1 MARSDSSDSEYERR
15 RKIKKRE
22 RRRSSSSESSSRRR
36 SRKSS
41 RDRRRSRSRSRSRSR
56 DRRRN
61 RSRSRSRDRS
71 RRERRERSI
80 SYDRR
85 SRKNEESSS
94 SIKHEKGLVK
104 SNTRDS
110 SSSSSLREKINALT
124 MKPGGSDIQSYKPSE
139 EEIKKIEKESFVQEH
154 FSKTYNQ
161 DNPLTTRSKKKKK
174 KKKQQ
179 QLQIKD
185 DTLME
190 NNVSENVKISHDDA
204 IFGMMK
210 DTLHL
215 SKFATKSEGRFDKER
230 IKELKSLED
239 GNDLIFGAM
248 FCEKPEI
255 RQQRWLEKLRLIR
268 QRLLK
273 EGF

>member
-1 MARSDSSDSEYERR
+1 M
-15 RKIKKRE
+15 
-22 RRRSSSSESSSRRR
+22 
-36 SRKSS
+36 
-41 RDRRRSRSRSRSRSR
+41 
-56 DRRRN
+56 
-61 RSRSRSRDRS
+61 
-71 RRERRERSI
+71 
-80 SYDRR
+80 
-85 SRKNEESSS
+85 KN
-94 SIKHEKGLVK
+94 K
-104 SNTRDS
+104 DS
-110 SSSSSLREKINALT
+110 SSSSSLRDKITALT
-124 MKPGGSDIQSYKPSE
+124 MKSGVSDIQNYKPSE

-161 DNPLTTRSKKKKK
+161 DNPLATKSKKKKK

-179 QLQIKD
+179 QLQIND
-185 DTLME
+185 ETPME
-190 NNVSENVKISHDDA
+190 NKVSEEDAKISHDDA

-215 SKFATKSEGRFDKER
+215 SKFPTKSEGRFDKER
-230 IKELKSLED
+230 IKVLKSLED

-268 QRLLK
+268 LRLLK